1 MFALQGRGL
10 GVLAALLLAAGF
22 ALCGGRIGE
31 PPTEEPATTIAAS
44 ASTAQAMGTA
54 AKAVAQPGGPV
65 VLASLP
71 RSQQGQ

>member
-31 PPTEEPATTIAAS
+31 PATEAPAATTAAS
-44 ASTAQAMGTA
+44 ASTAPATGTA
-54 AKAVAQPGGPV
+54 AKAVTRPGGPA

-71 RSQQGQ
+71 RSQPGR